1 MPNTNHITPTG
12 STLVAA
18 DALNEVVTVL
28 KRHLPLTTEG
38 RNWTQDDIYRVLVDA
53 SVRASTVESVCDE
66 LENAPDART
75 VFFWIKPVESQ
86 DLRQLEDTLNQM
98 LVDRLPP
105 RLDYRPR
112 QVAIDFTLIP
122 YHGEPAREEEEIRR
136 SRAKSG
142 TTHFHCYATAY
153 IIYKNKRVTVALTMV
168 RADDET
174 LTVLQRLLS
183 RLKVLHIRCK
193 RLYLDRGF
201 YSVQVIRFL
210 QTCSFV
216 SVMPVI
222 RRGKRMK
229 ALLKVNQSYR
239 TEYTMTSPKH
249 GSVTFPVWVVCRYL
263 KGRRGKHGIER
274 LGYVVIG
281 DLPWNPRQIRD
292 GYRRRF
298 GIESSYR
305 LMNQVRA
312 RTSSREPHRR
322 FLYVAIALL
331 IINLWTYL
339 KWRYL
344 RVGQRVY
351 HRLLSLSKLA
361 RLLSR
366 SVEDLYGLQSP
377 ICLQL

>member
-1 MPNTNHITPTG
+1 
-12 STLVAA
+12 VAA
-18 DALNEVVTVL
+18 DALNEVVAVL
-28 KRHLPLTTEG
+28 KRHLPLTTAG
-38 RNWTQDDIYRVLVDA
+38 RSWTQDDIYRILVDA
-53 SVRASTVESVCDE
+53 SVRASTVESACNE
-66 LENAPDART
+66 LESAPDART

-86 DLRQLEDTLNQM
+86 DLRQLENKLNQM
-98 LVDRLPP
+98 LADRLPP
-105 RLDYRPR
+105 RLNYRPR

-122 YHGEPAREEEEIRR
+122 YHGKPAQEEEEIRH

-183 RLKVLHIRCK
+183 RLKGLSIRCK

-216 SVMPVI
+216 TVMPVI

-239 TEYTMTSPKH
+239 TEYTMTTPKH

-263 KGRRGKHGIER
+263 QGRRGKRGIER

-312 RTSSREPHRR
+312 RTSSREPGRR

-331 IINLWTYL
+331 IINLWTYF

-344 RVGQRVY
+344 RVGKRVH
-351 HRLLSLSKLA
+351 HRLLSLSKLT
-361 RLLSR
+361 RLLNR
-366 SVEDLYGLQSP
+366 SVEDIYGLPSS